1 LGGILVVIAGKA
13 YVQVPVPPRTPPAN
27 ERNLLNTVDGPTLF
41 QAHCAVCHGKDAA
54 GKGPAASALRKP
66 VPDLTRIAQR
76 SGGQFPLEQVERT
89 IAGEVVPSPAH
100 GSREM
105 PIWGPVFSQIEWD
118 QDLGKI
124 RIYNLAKY
132 LETLQ
137 KK

>member
-1 LGGILVVIAGKA
+1 L
-13 YVQVPVPPRTPPAN
+13 PPQTPPSN
-27 ERNLLNTVDGPTLF
+27 ERNLLQAVDGATLF

-54 GKGPAASALRKP
+54 GGGPAASALKKA
-66 VPDLTRIAQR
+66 VPDLTRISQR
-76 SGGQFPLEQVERT
+76 RRGTFPLDEVQLT
-89 IAGEVVPSPAH
+89 IAGNVVPSPAH

-105 PIWGPVFSQIEWD
+105 PIWGPVFSRIEWD
-118 QDLGKI
+118 QDLGRI